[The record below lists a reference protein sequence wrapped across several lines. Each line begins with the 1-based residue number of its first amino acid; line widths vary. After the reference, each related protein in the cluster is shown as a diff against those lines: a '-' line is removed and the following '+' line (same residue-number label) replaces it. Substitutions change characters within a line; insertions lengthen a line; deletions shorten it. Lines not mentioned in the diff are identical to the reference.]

1 MRFGVVFPRC
11 NQPPEWHGSRRS
23 RSACP
28 VSRLSS
34 RLRPPAFRTRREPG
48 PQGSPPTRGQPVR
61 WSRTWRRQLNQHGR
75 LQQARQS
82 PPGHLLPLRG
92 CWDSSRRHAECPASP
107 RAAHPGPPRRPEAPR
122 RNRGRRIRGKSPAL
136 SSISRFF
143 FSAGMAVSSPVS
155 IAAPII
161 SKATLEDSSMNES
174 PLGLVLACAKGLG
187 SAQAGGVALLKL
199 LGRVE
204 RTVGTHPD
212 VEHLREISPGRV
224 LSPTEHGHFI
234 LQRPE
239 RCSANLGAG
248 GNSPIRRSR
257 VGTGVFDG
265 PGGAAVG
272 KRGGCVCRRR
282 LCRCWRRSRRIS
294 RPPAV
299 GSPPQAVIR
308 TVNVKARADRVTKRR
323 LTGNVAS

>member
-1 MRFGVVFPRC
+1 
-11 NQPPEWHGSRRS
+11 
-23 RSACP
+23 
-28 VSRLSS
+28 
-34 RLRPPAFRTRREPG
+34 
-48 PQGSPPTRGQPVR
+48 
-61 WSRTWRRQLNQHGR
+61 
-75 LQQARQS
+75 
-82 PPGHLLPLRG
+82 
-92 CWDSSRRHAECPASP
+92 
-107 RAAHPGPPRRPEAPR
+107 
-122 RNRGRRIRGKSPAL
+122 
-136 SSISRFF
+136 
-143 FSAGMAVSSPVS
+143 MAVSSSIS

-161 SKATLEDSSMNES
+161 SKATMENCSMNES
-174 PLGLVLACAKGLG
+174 SLGRVRACAGGLCNTW
-187 SAQAGGVALLKL
+187 AGGVALLKL

-204 RTVGTHPD
+204 RTAGTHLD
-212 VEHLREISPGRV
+212 VEHLRKISPGRV
-224 LSPTEHGHFI
+224 LVPTEHGHFV

-257 VGTGVFDG
+257 VGTGVFDR

-272 KRGGCVCRRR
+272 NRGGCVCRRR